1 MAVTVEP
8 GIRQL
13 LLRLPLLRGL
23 EESELM
29 DLLARAEIAG
39 FKDGDYVLQEGESG
53 THMFVLLGGQAI
65 VTRNLTGIRKILK
78 ELGPGECI
86 GEMALLESGPR
97 SASVRAVG
105 GCKLLRIDGRDLD
118 EMTAVSAKIY
128 RNLAIMLSKRL
139 REANERS
146 SLG

>member
-1 MAVTVEP
+1 MPVTVEP

-23 EESELM
+23 EETELM

-39 FKDGDYVLQEGESG
+39 FKDGDYLLQEGESG
-53 THMFVLLGGQAI
+53 THMFVLLGGQAV

-97 SASVRAVG
+97 AASVRAVG

-128 RNLAIMLSKRL
+128 RNLAVMLSKRL
-139 REANERS
+139 RETNERS

>member
-1 MAVTVEP
+1 MPVTVEP
-8 GIRQL
+8 AIRQL

-23 EESELM
+23 EEAELV
-29 DLLARAEIAG
+29 DLLAQAEIAG
-39 FKDGDYVLQEGESG
+39 FRDDDYVLREGEPG
-53 THMFVLLGGQAI
+53 THMYVLLGGQA
-65 VTRNLTGIRKILK
+65 VVVRNSTGIRKVLK

-105 GCKLLRIDGRDLD
+105 ACKLLRIDGRDLAR
-118 EMTAVSAKIY
+118 MTSVSAKIY

-139 REANERS
+139 REANER
-146 SLG
+146 